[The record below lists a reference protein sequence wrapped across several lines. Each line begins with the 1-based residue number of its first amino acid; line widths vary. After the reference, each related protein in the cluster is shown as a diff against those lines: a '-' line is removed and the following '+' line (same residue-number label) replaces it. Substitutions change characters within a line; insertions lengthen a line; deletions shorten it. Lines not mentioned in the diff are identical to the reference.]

1 MDGAFVIIESMDIE
15 QLTKAQIVLL
25 TLLVSFITSIAT
37 GIVTVALMDQA
48 PAGVTQTINRVVE
61 RTVERVVPSDASQ
74 IASAG
79 ESVREVT
86 VVVKENDLI
95 TEAIEK
101 NSASIVRINR
111 QDARAEGG
119 VGAYV
124 GLGFFVR
131 TDGIIATDTTL
142 LLPRGTYTVTTGAGA
157 HFTARVVQ
165 GVAKAPIAFLRIEKI
180 TGVETF
186 PAVTPA
192 DLKNVKLGQTV
203 ISLAGEDRT
212 SVAVG
217 VVTDIESAGT
227 PEVTTR
233 VRTDIADNRVGYG
246 SPLFNMFGEVIGMHT
261 ASSQTAGVA
270 SYLPLSSLPVIP
282 ETL

>member
-1 MDGAFVIIESMDIE
+1 MDIE

-61 RTVERVVPSDASQ
+61 RTVERVVPSETSQ

-101 NSASIVRINR
+101 NSASLVRINR
-111 QDARAEGG
+111 QDVRAEGE

-131 TDGIIATDTTL
+131 ADGIIATDTTL
-142 LLPRGTYTVTTGAGA
+142 LLPRGTYTVTTGVGA

-165 GVAKAPIAFLRIEKI
+165 DVAKAPIAFLRIEKI
-180 TGVETF
+180 TGAETF
-186 PAVTPA
+186 HAIATA

-217 VVTDIESAGT
+217 VVTDIESGDTVEA
-227 PEVTTR
+227 TTR

-261 ASSQTAGVA
+261 ASSQTSGVA
-270 SYLPLSSLPVIP
+270 SYLPLSSLPAIP